1 MRDMSALSKGKYFA
15 RLTVMA
21 AVLLLGLARTDAV
34 SAGEKPR
41 MAVMRFTNNTQAS
54 WWGSGTGSE
63 LSDMLTGEL
72 SSTKKFR
79 LVERREVEQVVNELK
94 FGESGLV
101 DPSTKSKLGRIKG
114 AQYLVM
120 ANVTSFEGGT
130 EKKGGGLN
138 FMGIGIGGSSSKAYI
153 AVDLKIVDVETSEV
167 IDTRTIEATSESTSH
182 GLSGSFM
189 GIGGNTH
196 KEEKTPV
203 GKAIRACIINI
214 ADYLTC
220 SMVDKTPECLAQYS
234 AKDQK
239 RREKTKSSI
248 SLDE

>member
-1 MRDMSALSKGKYFA
+1 MLNLATILRGKRLAQFCLTSTMFLFCMSLVSIAG
-15 RLTVMA
+15 A
-21 AVLLLGLARTDAV
+21 A
-34 SAGEKPR
+34 EKPR
-41 MAVMRFTNNTQAS
+41 MAVMRFTNNTNAH
-54 WWGSGTGSE
+54 WWHSGVGSE
-63 LSDMLTGEL
+63 LSDMLSNEL

-79 LVERREVEQVVNELK
+79 IVERREVESVVSELK

-120 ANVTSFEGGT
+120 ATVSAFEEGTS
-130 EKKGGGLN
+130 KKGGGLN
-138 FMGIGIGGSSSKAYI
+138 FMGIGVGARSAKAYI

-182 GLSGSFM
+182 ALSGGFM
-189 GIGGNTH
+189 GIGGNVE
-196 KEEKTPV
+196 KEQKTPV
-203 GKAIRACIINI
+203 GKAIRACVINI

-220 SMVDKTPECLAQYS
+220 SMVDKTPECLEQYS

-239 RREKTKSSI
+239 RRDKTKSSI
-248 SLDE
+248 SLDD

>member
-1 MRDMSALSKGKYFA
+1 MVNIATILRGKYLAKFSL
-15 RLTVMA
+15 LTTLFLFCLSLASLASA
-21 AVLLLGLARTDAV
+21 A
-34 SAGEKPR
+34 EKPR
-41 MAVMRFTNNTQAS
+41 MAVMRFTNNTHAS
-54 WWGSGTGSE
+54 WWHSGTGSE
-63 LSDMLTGEL
+63 LSDMLTSEL

-79 LVERREVEQVVNELK
+79 LVERKEVEKVVSELK

-101 DPSTKSKLGRIKG
+101 DPSTKSRLGRIKG

-120 ANVTSFEGGT
+120 ATVSSFEEGT
-130 EKKGGGLN
+130 SKKGGGIN
-138 FMGIGIGGSSSKAYI
+138 IMGFGLGAKSAKAYI

-182 GLSGSFM
+182 ALSGGFM
-189 GIGGNTH
+189 GIGGNVG

-203 GKAIRACIINI
+203 GKAIRACVINI

-220 SMVDKTPECLAQYS
+220 SMVDKTEECLEQYS

-239 RREKTKSSI
+239 RRDKTKSSI